1 MMIGTL
7 LAMVLLGCTVG
18 MGLLMWFTDRR
29 RPTSP
34 AEDAAV
40 RALRAGQT
48 DPVPVASQ
56 LEQLETR
63 RNEAAG
69 RPGPTW

>member
-1 MMIGTL
+1 MIGTL
-7 LAMVLLGCTVG
+7 LAVVLLGCTVG
-18 MGLLMWFTDRR
+18 MGMLMWFTDRR

-40 RALRAGQT
+40 RALRASQT
-48 DPVPVASQ
+48 DPVTVAGQ
-56 LEQLETR
+56 LEQLQAR
-63 RNEAAG
+63 RNEAPG